1 MNINRMKRIC
11 QLIAVV
17 IIHGTTLGQQS
28 GQKIL
33 FENATVHIG
42 NGEVIQNGLVGV
54 QGKKIILVKNALAF
68 TYNPT
73 DWDSIIQLNG
83 HHIYPGFV
91 APNTTLGLTEI
102 DAVRATRD
110 FDEVGT
116 YNPHVRSQIAY
127 NCESA
132 ILATVRT
139 NGVLITQAAPRGGII
154 SGSSSVMSTACWN
167 WEDGTLLADDGIHLN
182 WPSSLKGGEWW
193 SDNKAITRNDQYE
206 ERKRQIIQFFAQA
219 ETYQQDNEKSVDL
232 RFAAMKACFNGSK
245 RVYFHADELQ
255 QLLDIVD
262 FVGTFR
268 LKNAVIVGGYDSYLI
283 TNQLKEKNISIMLP
297 RVHSLPESDDDA
309 VDLVYRLPYL
319 LQQGGVTF
327 CLQNEGDMDAMNV
340 RNLPFL
346 AGTAMVYGLSEE
358 EAVKSITLN
367 ACKILGIDQHYGSIE
382 VGKSATLYISTGN
395 ALDMRTNQA
404 RFIISEGNFLP
415 VTNFQTELYQKYRK
429 KYGL

>member
-1 MNINRMKRIC
+1 MKRIS
-11 QLIAVV
+11 QLIV
-17 IIHGTTLGQQS
+17 IVFINTIAFGQQK
-28 GQKIL
+28 GRKTL

-42 NGEVIQNGLVGV
+42 NGNVIINGLVGV
-54 QGKKIILVKNALAF
+54 QGDKIVLVKNALAF
-68 TYNPT
+68 TYNPS
-73 DWDSIIQLNG
+73 DWDTIIQLNG

-139 NGVLITQAAPRGGII
+139 NGVLITQSAPRGGVI
-154 SGSSSVMSTACWN
+154 SGASSVMSTACWN

-193 SDNKAITRNDQYE
+193 SDSKVVTRNDQYE
-206 ERKRQIIQFFAQA
+206 ERKRQISQFFAQA
-219 ETYQQDNEKSVDL
+219 ETYQPEKEKAVDL
-232 RFAAMKACFNGSK
+232 KFEAMKACFSGSK

-262 FVGTFR
+262 FVGAFN
-268 LKNAVIVGGYDSYLI
+268 LKNAVIIGGYDSYLL
-283 TNQLKEKNISIMLP
+283 TDKLKEKNISIMLP
-297 RVHSLPESDDDA
+297 RIHSLPEKDDDA

-346 AGTAMVYGLSEE
+346 AGTAMAYGLTEE
-358 EAVKSITLN
+358 EAVKAITLN

-382 VGKSATLYISTGN
+382 TGKKATLYISTGN

-404 RFIISEGNFLP
+404 RFILSEGNFLP
-415 VTNFQTELYQKYRK
+415 VSNFQTELYHKYQK

>member
-17 IIHGTTLGQQS
+17 LIHGTTLGQQS
-28 GQKIL
+28 SQKIL

-54 QGKKIILVKNALAF
+54 QGNKIILVKNALAF

-193 SDNKAITRNDQYE
+193 SDNKVITRNDQYE

-219 ETYQQDNEKSVDL
+219 ETYQQNNEKSVDL

-268 LKNAVIVGGYDSYLI
+268 LKNAVIIGGYDSYLI
-283 TNQLKEKNISIMLP
+283 TNQLKEKNISVMLP

-346 AGTAMVYGLSEE
+346 AGTAMAYGLSEE
-358 EAVKSITLN
+358 EAVKAITLN

-415 VTNFQTELYQKYRK
+415 VSNFQSELYHKYRK

>member
-1 MNINRMKRIC
+1 MKLLHVI
-11 QLIAVV
+11 VV
-17 IIHGTTLGQQS
+17 LFVTIVAQGQQN
-28 GQKIL
+28 GKKIL
-33 FENATVHIG
+33 LENATVHIG
-42 NGEVIQNGLVGV
+42 NGQVIYNGLVGI
-54 QGKKIILVKNALAF
+54 QNNSIILVKNALAY
-68 TYNPT
+68 TYNPN

-116 YNPHVRSQIAY
+116 FNPHVRSQIAY

-139 NGVLITQAAPRGGII
+139 NGVLITQATPRGGII
-154 SGSSSVMSTACWN
+154 SGTSSVMRTACWN

-193 SDNKAITRNDQYE
+193 SDNKVVTRNDQYE
-206 ERKRQIIQFFAQA
+206 ERKRQITNFFAQA
-219 ETYQQDNEKSVDL
+219 ETYQHEAGKAADL
-232 RFAAMKACFNGSK
+232 KFEAMKACFNGSK

-262 FVGTFR
+262 FVSAFR
-268 LKNAVIVGGYDSYLI
+268 LKNAVIIGGYDSYLI
-283 TNQLKEKNISIMLP
+283 TEKLKEHHISVMLP
-297 RVHSLPESDDDA
+297 RVHSLPEKDDDA

-319 LQQGGVTF
+319 LQQGGVLF

-346 AGTAMVYGLSEE
+346 AGTAMAYGLSEE
-358 EAVKSITLN
+358 EAVQSITLN
-367 ACKILGIDQHYGSIE
+367 ACRILGIDHYYGSIE
-382 VGKSATLYISTGN
+382 VGKRASLFVSTGN
-395 ALDMRTNQA
+395 ALDMRTNNA
-404 RFIISEGNFLP
+404 RMILSDGMFLP
-415 VTNFQTELYQKYRK
+415 VTNFQTDLYLKYRK
-429 KYGL
+429 KYGF

>member
-1 MNINRMKRIC
+1 MK
-11 QLIAVV
+11 LIHVIVV
-17 IIHGTTLGQQS
+17 LFVTIVAQGQQN
-28 GQKIL
+28 GKKIL
-33 FENATVHIG
+33 LENATVHIG
-42 NGEVIQNGLVGV
+42 NGQVIYNGLVGI
-54 QGKKIILVKNALAF
+54 QNSSIILVQNALAY
-68 TYNPT
+68 TYDPS

-219 ETYQQDNEKSVDL
+219 ETYQHDNEKSVDL

-262 FVGTFR
+262 FVGTFH

-283 TNQLKEKNISIMLP
+283 TNQLKEKNISVMLP
-297 RVHSLPESDDDA
+297 RLHSLPESDDDA

-346 AGTAMVYGLSEE
+346 AGTAMAYGLSEE

-382 VGKSATLYISTGN
+382 VGKSATLYISNGN

>member
-1 MNINRMKRIC
+1 MK
-11 QLIAVV
+11 LIHVIVV
-17 IIHGTTLGQQS
+17 LFVTIVAQGQQN
-28 GQKIL
+28 GKKIL
-33 FENATVHIG
+33 LENATVHIG
-42 NGEVIQNGLVGV
+42 NGQVIYNGLVGI
-54 QGKKIILVKNALAF
+54 QNSSIILVQNALAY
-68 TYNPT
+68 TYDPS

-232 RFAAMKACFNGSK
+232 RLAAMKACFNGSK

-262 FVGTFR
+262 FVGTFH

-283 TNQLKEKNISIMLP
+283 TNQLKEKNISVMLP
-297 RVHSLPESDDDA
+297 RLHSLPESDDDA

-346 AGTAMVYGLSEE
+346 AGTAMAYGLSEE

-382 VGKSATLYISTGN
+382 VGKSATLYISNGN

>member
-1 MNINRMKRIC
+1 MK
-11 QLIAVV
+11 LIHVIVV
-17 IIHGTTLGQQS
+17 LFVTIVAQGQQN
-28 GQKIL
+28 GKKIL
-33 FENATVHIG
+33 LENATVHIG
-42 NGEVIQNGLVGV
+42 NGQVIYNGLVGI
-54 QGKKIILVKNALAF
+54 QNSSIILVQNALAY
-68 TYNPT
+68 TYDPS

-283 TNQLKEKNISIMLP
+283 TNQLKEKNISVMLP

-319 LQQGGVTF
+319 LQKGGVTF

-346 AGTAMVYGLSEE
+346 AGTAMAYGLSEE

-415 VTNFQTELYQKYRK
+415 VNNFQTELYQKYRK